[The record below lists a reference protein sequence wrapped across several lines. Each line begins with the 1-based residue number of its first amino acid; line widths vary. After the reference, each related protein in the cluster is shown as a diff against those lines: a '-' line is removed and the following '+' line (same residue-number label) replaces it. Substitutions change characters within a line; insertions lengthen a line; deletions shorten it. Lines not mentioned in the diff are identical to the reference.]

1 MAGGRYGINIGTQ
14 NIGISSISTRE
25 ILVEKNVIAIKNRKT
40 AIAYGDEAYA
50 IFERAPENVD
60 VVFPVK
66 GGVISDPSKMMIIL
80 EGLYKKLC
88 SGRITKGADFLIA
101 IPTDTTE
108 VEKRAFHELIAD
120 SRLRP
125 HSVSMIDK
133 CIADAV
139 DCGIET
145 TDGSGN
151 MIVNIGADT
160 TDISIIAMGSIVVSK
175 TLKYGG
181 NRFTE
186 LIISTIR
193 QKEGVL
199 VGFKSAELLKAELT
213 DLMQAGPE
221 KEHCLFGQTI
231 ATGLPAKITVGS
243 RLVTSALLSAVE
255 TITDD
260 IKRVLER
267 ATPEI
272 VADVNKNGIYLVGG
286 SANLGGIARFIANET
301 KIKINLVKKPE
312 NSTIR
317 GVTRTFSNQRYD
329 CLRYYPQEKDY
340 D

>member
-14 NIGISSISTRE
+14 NIGISSVSTRE
-25 ILVEKNVIAIKNRKT
+25 ILVEKNVIAVKGGKT

-60 VVFPVK
+60 VVFPVRNS
-66 GGVISDPSKMMIIL
+66 VISDPSKMMIIL

-88 SGRITKGADFLIA
+88 SGRIIKGADFLIS

-133 CIADAV
+133 SIADAI
-139 DCGIET
+139 DCGIEP

-160 TDISIIAMGSIVVSK
+160 TDISVIAMGSIVTCK

-186 LIISTIR
+186 LIINYIK
-193 QKEGVL
+193 QNEGVL
-199 VGFKSAELLKAELT
+199 VGFKSAEVLKYNLV
-213 DLMQAGPE
+213 DLVGKDEP
-221 KEHCLFGQTI
+221 KERSLFGQTI
-231 ATGLPAKITVGS
+231 ATGLPAKLTINTE
-243 RLVTSALLSAVE
+243 LVTTA
-255 TITDD
+255 ITDAMETLVDD
-260 IKRVLER
+260 IEHVLEK

-272 VADVNKNGIYLVGG
+272 VGDVNNSGIFLAGG
-286 SANLGGIARFIANET
+286 SANLGGLARFLANRT
-301 KIKINLVKKPE
+301 RMKINLVKKPE
-312 NSTIR
+312 NCTIR
-317 GVTRTFSNQRYD
+317 GVTRAFNNQRYD
-329 CLRYYPQEKDY
+329 SVRYYPQEKDY

>member
-14 NIGISSISTRE
+14 NIGISSVSTRE
-25 ILVEKNVIAIKNRKT
+25 ILVEKNIIAIKNRKL

-50 IFERAPENVD
+50 IFERAPENVE
-60 VVFPVK
+60 VVFPVQN
-66 GGVISDPSKMMIIL
+66 GVISDPSKMTIIL

-88 SGRITKGADFLIA
+88 SGKIIKGSDFLIA

-133 CIADAV
+133 CIADAI
-139 DCGIET
+139 DCGIEP
-145 TDGSGN
+145 TDGMGN

-160 TDISIIAMGSIVVSK
+160 TDISVIAMGSIVSCR

-186 LIISTIR
+186 LIINAVK

-199 VGFKSAELLKAELT
+199 LGFKSAEKLKCTLVDLT
-213 DLMQAGPE
+213 GSEPE
-221 KEHCLFGQTI
+221 KELSLYGQTI
-231 ATGLPAKITVGS
+231 ATGLPARLMIS
-243 RLVTSALLSAVE
+243 RQMATSAVYDAVL
-255 TITDD
+255 TIVDD

-286 SANLGGIARFIANET
+286 SANLGGLARFLANET
-301 KIKINLVKKPE
+301 KMKINLVKKPE

-317 GVTRTFSNQRYD
+317 GVTRAFNNQRYD
-329 CLRYYPQEKDY
+329 SVRYYPQEKDY